1 MTDLFKKEDV
11 ISLLQGK
18 TLLILGGS
26 IQRGIYKDIIWLMN
40 SDTLINRG
48 VSKNGALQQQLFG
61 KQRSERIPAVQ
72 SCCCGTVLQQSRLE
86 ILYMRVHG
94 MCMTVQLEE
103 AKQHVQHDKG

>member
-11 ISLLQGK
+11 IALLQGK

-48 VSKNGALQQQLFG
+48 VSETAALLLFG
-61 KQRSERIPAVQ
+61 YHHLVGKHFHCRFWGTKQKLVSL
-72 SCCCGTVLQQSRLE
+72 TSRVTE
-86 ILYMRVHG
+86 SPSKTQRNR
-94 MCMTVQLEE
+94 
-103 AKQHVQHDKG
+103 KN